1 MPTYVQ
7 LLTLTPEG
15 RANMLRDPDTVLRS
29 QRAIRIPRVVVLGL
43 YAVLGQY
50 DFVNIVDAP
59 DNTTVARFSLEMGV
73 AAGAYVTT
81 LPAIPISRL
90 EQQSGDETA
99 ETVSELDLTPSVE

>member
-15 RANMLRDPDTVLRS
+15 RANMLKDPDTVLRS
-29 QRAIRIPRVVVLGL
+29 QRGIRIPGVVALGL

-59 DNTTVARFSLEMGV
+59 DNGTVARFSLEMGV

-90 EQQSGDETA
+90 EQQSGDEVT
-99 ETVSELDLTPSVE
+99 ETVAEIDMPQPAE